1 MGYRDWGDAALIRAR
16 LDGGASPD
24 APVRQGGARPLHLA
38 ASWGKAETV
47 AALLAHGAEA
57 DAHDEEGHTPLWYAA
72 CGADEGMIRAL
83 IQAGADVWTP
93 QEDPWS
99 PGRLL
104 LTTPLSPL
112 VTELPGAVPL
122 PAEEVAAL
130 RAADAL
136 IAAFSEQDLWT
147 EGLGIAFVAGVGEDE
162 VVRRLGGDP
171 TLCPAVDQDNLPFD
185 PLDYDA
191 SPRYVGVT
199 GVDGS
204 PGGCLMVRGGY
215 MPSDDTVLRA
225 VSAGTS
231 AYGVYFDPKGGTF
244 GAMARDGGI
253 VAREEIGL
261 SPQASDPAAYWTF
274 RFWQRGSAFAH
285 GRRRSRLRL
294 CRRRNDGRRRPGGD
308 RPRRGSPLGPAA
320 AGPSEVNAAALLP
333 SGVRSRSSG
342 SGTVRTAGPSG
353 AARPRLRLR
362 GTKL

>member
-1 MGYRDWGDAALIRAR
+1 MSPCQLEERRREEKARRRYLPRADWTGMGYRDWGDAALIRAR

-72 CGADEGMIRAL
+72 CGADVGMVRAL

-104 LTTPLSPL
+104 LTTPLAPL

-191 SPRYVGVT
+191 SLRYVGVT
-199 GVDGS
+199 GVDSS
-204 PGGCLMVRGGY
+204 PGGCLIVQGGY

-225 VSAGTS
+225 VSADTS
-231 AYGVYFDPKGGTF
+231 AYGVYFNPKGGTF

-261 SPQASDPAAYWTF
+261 SPQASDPAAYWTY

-285 GRRRSRLRL
+285 GAGVLAYA
-294 CRRRNDGRRRPGGD
+294 C
-308 RPRRGSPLGPAA
+308 AA
-320 AGPSEVNAAALLP
+320 AGM
-333 SGVRSRSSG
+333 
-342 SGTVRTAGPSG
+342 TVGDGQVAIDRG
-353 AARPRLRLR
+353 AARRWVPLPPALQR
-362 GTKL
+362 